1 MIKQNKISISGLAGS
16 GKSTVGKLVAQKLNY
31 DFVSVGNYSRQLA
44 LDEFG
49 MSINQFQEYCKNNPE
64 MDKKIDRYFIDYCE
78 SKSNLIIDYRLA
90 FHFLNDC
97 YHAFL
102 NVSDDIAVKR
112 ITQSNNRELELDGC
126 NDIHRL
132 IKARNE
138 NMRLRF
144 EQTYNVDFTNLN
156 NYQLV
161 INTDN
166 FSPEEVVKIITKNFE
181 QCTSLK

>member
-1 MIKQNKISISGLAGS
+1 
-16 GKSTVGKLVAQKLNY
+16 V
-31 DFVSVGNYSRQLA
+31 
-44 LDEFG
+44 
-49 MSINQFQEYCKNNPE
+49 
-64 MDKKIDRYFIDYCE
+64 
-78 SKSNLIIDYRLA
+78 
-90 FHFLNDC
+90 
-97 YHAFL
+97 FL